1 MTNENIVF
9 ISLSNSVKEKIE
21 NKFNSEIEDFIEK
34 EFPQDQDLNC
44 FFFKYKGQRDD
55 LIGLKTDSSDYV
67 FLLKRVEKHGYWESY
82 FIAIDI
88 QKRDD
93 IIVNANNQFLEIVS
107 ELKIPMNFNNI
118 YAKNADKYWELAKK
132 INNSVSLFKP
142 YQTPSL
148 EENQEFK
155 KWYAYLTLLEKLID
169 AKDFYFEA
177 DIVYTE
183 KKATVDISKMEDK
196 ELLAK
201 IKKAKNQPFL
211 YYELDRV
218 DKTKPLHEWDE
229 KEKRRE
235 NDFGE
240 LKQNNNGTL
249 SFDLD
254 SNFIKKFKSIKNE
267 DIISKSYD
275 INDFI
280 VKSRQ
285 YIENTIKDTN
295 QNIVYKNKQN
305 TQINV
310 ANSIQNL
317 ELENDE
323 KEKLI
328 DVWNK
333 LSAKNH
339 DKDAEDINKNEVN
352 EVLKLLPNQQDK
364 PTFNPP
370 QKLILRVSYFRDQ
383 FQLRTLKRGLEQ
395 IERHPLKAYL
405 FGDKKIEKI
414 DDDRVE
420 ELKLEYLSKVLNE
433 KQKEA
438 IKRSLLSQDIFMIQ
452 GPPGTGKTEVIS
464 EIAYQEAIRGKKV
477 LITSQANMAVDNAI
491 ARLNHPSL
499 YPVRIIRKDY
509 EPEDGEILPIEANIS
524 SFYQDRIISNLS
536 KELETDKSEFS
547 QIQSDFLEELKDDE
561 RLDIEEEKN
570 YLKKY
575 YLENVNIYG
584 ATLFETGKH
593 SFKDKY
599 FDVVIVDEVSK
610 AMPPELVLPIL
621 KAKKLILVGDHK
633 QLPPIIKDVSLEDLA
648 SETGIALKS
657 LDFETTVFEKLI
669 SNNPDSFVMLNTQY
683 RMHPHIQMAIN
694 QFYKDC
700 GGLKCGLVNPDI
712 EKCHKLEDKI
722 FKHKHLVWLKTK
734 ESDREQKDGTSFK
747 NQSEINGIK
756 KTLEFL
762 NKAYKN
768 SDNYPSVGVITFYG
782 KQLGE
787 LTRIEERGFWNL
799 PQEKRKYSN
808 LDLRFGTV
816 DRFQGQEKDI
826 IIVSLVRNNKEHN
839 IGFAKKPNR
848 VNVAFSRAKKL
859 LIIVGNVDNF
869 KWGRDEKSSEMYREI
884 FNIAKKLG
892 SVKGL

>member
-1 MTNENIVF
+1 MKNDNIVF
-9 ISLSNSVKEKIE
+9 ISLSQSIKDKIE
-21 NKFNSEIEDFIEK
+21 KEFKNNIEDFIEK
-34 EFPQDQDLNC
+34 EFPQDKDLNC
-44 FFFKYKGQRDD
+44 HFFKHIRSSENS
-55 LIGLKTDSSDYV
+55 IGLKIDTSDYI
-67 FLLKRVEKHGYWESY
+67 FLIKRVEKNGYWKSY

-93 IIVNANNQFLEIVS
+93 IVVDENNSFLDIVS
-107 ELKIPMNFNNI
+107 ELKIPMNFNVL
-118 YAKNADKYWELAKK
+118 YERKADEYLELVKK
-132 INNSVSLFKP
+132 IINSVNSFKP
-142 YQTPSL
+142 YQAPPL
-148 EENQEFK
+148 KENQEFK

-177 DIVYTE
+177 DILYTE
-183 KKATVDISKMEDK
+183 KKAKIDISKIEDK

-201 IKKAKNQPFL
+201 IGKAKNQPFL

-218 DKTKPLHEWDE
+218 DKSKPLHEWDE
-229 KEKRRE
+229 QQQRRE

-240 LKQNNNGTL
+240 LKQNDNNTL

-254 SNFIKKFKSIKNE
+254 SSFIQRFNKSSDKDE
-267 DIISKSYD
+267 IISLSLDDEKFAIDARKYIEKQAGSTKQVKNH
-275 INDFI
+275 IEKLALSKENKEELINLHSRLSNDFAHYNENK
-280 VKSRQ
+280 KSLSDEEK
-285 YIENTIKDTN
+285 I
-295 QNIVYKNKQN
+295 
-305 TQINV
+305 QIN
-310 ANSIQNL
+310 QT
-317 ELENDE
+317 
-323 KEKLI
+323 
-328 DVWNK
+328 
-333 LSAKNH
+333 
-339 DKDAEDINKNEVN
+339 
-352 EVLKLLPNQQDK
+352 LKLLGKQKSNN
-364 PTFNPP
+364 FNPP
-370 QKLILRVSYFRDQ
+370 AKLILRVSYFRDQ
-383 FQLRTLKRGLEQ
+383 FQLTILKRGLEQ
-395 IERHPLKAYL
+395 IEKHPLKAYL

-414 DDDRVE
+414 DDSAVE
-420 ELKLEYLSKVLNE
+420 NLELNYLSKVLNS

-438 IKRSLLSQDIFMIQ
+438 IKKSLLSQDIFMIQ

-509 EPEDGEILPIEANIS
+509 EPEDGELLPTEANIS
-524 SFYQDRIISNLS
+524 TFYQDRIISNLS
-536 KELETDKSEFS
+536 KELEADKSDFS
-547 QIQSDFLEELKDDE
+547 QIQSDFLEELRDDE

-593 SFKDKY
+593 SFKDKE

-648 SETGIALKS
+648 NESGIRFDS

-669 SNNPDSFVMLNTQY
+669 IDNPDSFVMLNMQY

-694 QFYKDC
+694 QFYVDKDGN
-700 GGLKCGLVNPDI
+700 GGLECGLMNPDI
-712 EKCHKLEDKI
+712 EKCHKLEDET

-734 ESDREQKDGTSFK
+734 SSDTEQKDGTSFK

-756 KTLEFL
+756 KALDFL
-762 NKAYKN
+762 NTAYKN
-768 SDNYPSVGVITFYG
+768 SDTNPTVGVITFYG

-787 LTRIEERGFWNL
+787 LTRIEKSGFWNL
-799 PQEKRKYSN
+799 PKDKRNYPN

-869 KWGRDEKSSEMYREI
+869 TFGRDDKSSKMYREI

-892 SVKGL
+892 SAKGLVDAL